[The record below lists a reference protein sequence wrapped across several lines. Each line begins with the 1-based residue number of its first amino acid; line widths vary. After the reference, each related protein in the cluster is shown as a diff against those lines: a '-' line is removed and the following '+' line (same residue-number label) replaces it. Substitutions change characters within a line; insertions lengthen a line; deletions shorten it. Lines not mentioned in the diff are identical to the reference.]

1 MTYVFNAPEQFAE
14 EAADGFAAAYW
25 RYVRRV
31 PGGVVRREPL
41 APGTVAVV
49 IGGGSGHYP
58 AFAGFVGDGLAAGA
72 AMGNVFASPSAHH
85 AQNVARSVE
94 AGGGVLFSYGN
105 YAGDVLNF
113 GEAEARLLADGFAC
127 ASVAVTDDVASAPAG
142 ERWRR
147 RGIAGGLI
155 VYKVAGAAAGE
166 GSDLGEVH
174 RLAALANERT
184 RSIGIAF
191 SGCTLPGSR
200 EPLFH
205 VPLGRMAV
213 GMGVHGESGLD
224 ERNAVRADE
233 LAELL
238 VGILWRESPCGAS
251 QRGERI
257 AVVLNGL
264 GSVKYEELFVL
275 YRRVSQ
281 LLCSEGMIVI
291 EPEVGEL
298 VTSFAMAGVSLSL
311 CWLDDDLERAW
322 LAPALA
328 PAFRRPPPSGV
339 LQSPRTPVSVP
350 SANPP
355 MLDGGDQSGRV
366 ATGLAHEG
374 SRAAAASV
382 ARGLRLAAGALDA
395 AAEQLGRYDAIAG
408 DGDHGIGMQRG
419 VIAAAAEADR
429 LVREG
434 AGAGAVLESAGAAWA
449 DAGGGTSGALWGI
462 GLRAAGRHLGDSAP
476 PDASTVVDAVNAA
489 CEAIARAGKVAEGDK
504 TMLDA
509 LFPFGRALREQ
520 IGRGVALGDA
530 WVAAASLA
538 REAAEATAALAPRA
552 GRARLHGEKSRGTP
566 DPGAISLALVLDAA
580 GRAGKGGE
588 DA

>member
-251 QRGERI
+251 QRGERV

-462 GLRAAGRHLGDSAP
+462 GLRAAGRHLGDSPP

>member
-1 MTYVFNAPEQFAE
+1 MTYLFNAPERFAD
-14 EAADGFAAAYW
+14 EAADGFAAAYG
-25 RYVRRV
+25 RLVRRV
-31 PGGVVRREPL
+31 PGGVVRRAPL

-72 AMGNVFASPSAHH
+72 AMGNVFASPSAQH
-85 AQNVARSVE
+85 AWAVARAVE

-105 YAGDVLNF
+105 YAGDALNF
-113 GEAEARLLADGFAC
+113 GEAEGRLAAEGVAC
-127 ASVAVTDDVASAPAG
+127 ASVPVTDDVASAPEG

-155 VYKVAGAAAGE
+155 VYKVAGAAAHE
-166 GSDLGEVH
+166 GSDLGEVQ
-174 RLAALANERT
+174 RLAELANERT
-184 RSIGIAF
+184 RSIGVAF

-200 EPLFH
+200 EPLFA
-205 VPLGRMAV
+205 VQRGRMAV
-213 GMGVHGESGLD
+213 GMGIHGESGVA
-224 ERNAVRADE
+224 ERDAASADE

-238 VGILWRESPCGAS
+238 VDALWRESPSGAS
-251 QRGERI
+251 QRGERV

-275 YRRVSQ
+275 YRRVAQ
-281 LLCSEGMIVI
+281 LLHAEGVIVV

-311 CWLDDDLERAW
+311 CWLDDDLDRMW

-328 PAFRRPPPSGV
+328 PAFRRPPPTGDLRLPRASGEAPPADAPP
-339 LQSPRTPVSVP
+339 LEGAVST
-350 SANPP
+350 
-355 MLDGGDQSGRV
+355 GRAV
-366 ATGLAHEG
+366 TGLAHEG
-374 SRAAAASV
+374 SRAAAATV

-419 VIAAAAEADR
+419 ATAAAAEAER
-429 LVREG
+429 LAGLG
-434 AGAGAVLESAGAAWA
+434 AGAGTVLESAGAAWA
-449 DAGGGTSGALWGI
+449 DAGGGTSGALWGL
-462 GLRAAGRHLGDSAP
+462 GLRTAGAYLGDAAP
-476 PDASTVVDAVNAA
+476 PDAAAVADAVDAA
-489 CEAIARAGKVAEGDK
+489 CTAIARAGNVAEGDK
-504 TMLDA
+504 TMVDA
-509 LFPFGRALREQ
+509 LAPFGRALREQ
-520 IGRGVALGDA
+520 LGSGAAFEAA
-530 WVAAASLA
+530 WAAAASLA
-538 REAAEATAALAPRA
+538 RQAADATAALLPRA

-566 DPGAISLALVLDAA
+566 DPGAISLALAVDAA

>member
-251 QRGERI
+251 QRGERV